1 MRNDHEYSGTKAP
14 HGNAGFTL
22 VELMIVVVIIG
33 ILAAV
38 AIPQFQKFQFRAKH
52 GEAPRMFG
60 LIRDGQEAFSAL
72 WGHYGEFLPQPP
84 AHAATGNK
92 ASWDVCGAGVKEDG
106 HCQLGV
112 QPSGRTYFQYTV
124 AADGGAAFA
133 GGTWTPGGADAELT
147 VDAGGYPTAVGG
159 VGMVLAAAGA
169 ADLSIGARADI
180 DNDGADCLY
189 VATDELTAPRPVPV
203 SCGEGQF

>member
-1 MRNDHEYSGTKAP
+1 MRSQKTNRATLEREY
-14 HGNAGFTL
+14 GFTL

-33 ILAAV
+33 ILAAI

-60 LIRDGQEAFSAL
+60 LIRDGQEAFAAL
-72 WGHYGEFLPQPP
+72 WSFYGEFAPQPP
-84 AHAATGNK
+84 AHAAVGNK
-92 ASWDVCGAGVKEDG
+92 AGWDVCGAGIKEDG

-124 AADGGAAFA
+124 AADGGGAFA
-133 GGTWTPGGADAELT
+133 AGAWTPGGADAALT
-147 VDAGGYPTAVGG
+147 VDADGYPTAVGG
-159 VGMVLAAAGA
+159 IGLVATTAGT
-169 ADLSIGARADI
+169 ADVSTSARADI
-180 DNDGADCLY
+180 DNDGNDCAY
-189 VATDELTAPRPVPV
+189 VATDEQTAPKPAPV